1 MRNRPPRMPRL
12 STEPLRAAGWTI
24 AHLAD
29 HAGLCRKQIHGE
41 VTIIIADKL
50 ATAMGVHP
58 SSIWGAEWWTA
69 SRAQFERASRWPAQP
84 LLDLGYTRAQILRAA
99 GTDGILHG
107 STPDDLSTVMARR
120 VCDGLGLDPGDV
132 WPEFEWVSP

>member
-1 MRNRPPRMPRL
+1 MPRL

-29 HAGLCRKQIHGE
+29 LAGLCRKQVHGE
-41 VTIIIADKL
+41 VTIVIADKL

-58 SSIWGAEWWTA
+58 SAIWGAEWWAA
-69 SRAQFERASRWPAQP
+69 SRAQFERGSRWPAKP
-84 LLDLGYTRAQILRAA
+84 LLDLGYTRNDLLRAA
-99 GTDGILHG
+99 KTDGILHA
-107 STPDDLSTVMARR
+107 SARYDLSTVMARR

-132 WPEFEWVSP
+132 WPDFEWVSP